1 MNKIAFL
8 FVGQGAQYSGMG
20 KDIAENYDVAM
31 EVFDKA
37 NELLDMDIKELCF
50 NGSKEDLNKTENTQP
65 AILTTTLA
73 ILKALQSEGIEAEGT
88 AGLSLGEYT
97 SLVYSKSILL
107 EDAIPLVK
115 KRGRFMQEEVPL
127 GIGGMVAVLNLKE
140 DVIKEIISKVNSHGL
155 IEVANYN
162 CPGQIVLSG
171 EKAPLNEAITIIK
184 EYGGRAMPLPVS
196 APFHSSMLKGAGD
209 KLLLELEKINV
220 NNPSILT
227 YKNLTA
233 TPYSKGDN
241 IEDVLR
247 KQLMSSVRWEETI
260 NNMIKDGFNVFI
272 EIGPGKTLSSFLR
285 KISRDVK
292 VFNVENIES
301 LSKTLEGLKEIENA

>member
-20 KDIAENYDVAM
+20 KDIAEKYPVSM

-37 NELLDMDIKELCF
+37 NELLGFDIKELCF
-50 NGSKEDLNKTENTQP
+50 SGSKEELNKTENTQP

-73 ILKALQSEGIEAEGT
+73 TLKALQEEGIEAEGA
-88 AGLSLGEYT
+88 AGLSLGEY
-97 SLVYSKSILL
+97 SALVYSGSLKL

-115 KRGRFMQEEVPL
+115 KRGRFMQDEVPI
-127 GIGGMVAVLNLKE
+127 GIGGMLAVLNLKE
-140 DVIKEIISKVNSHGL
+140 EVINEVIDKVKHNGI

-171 EKAPLNEAITIIK
+171 EKKPIDEAINIIK
-184 EYGGRAMPLPVS
+184 ELGGRAMPLPVS

-209 KLLLELEKINV
+209 KLYEELKNIEV
-220 NNPSILT
+220 NETKVKT

-233 TPYSKGDN
+233 TPYEQGEN
-241 IEDVLR
+241 INEVLR
-247 KQLMSSVRWEETI
+247 KQLMSSVRWEETMK
-260 NNMIKDGFNVFI
+260 NMIADGFNVFI

-285 KISRDVK
+285 KIDRNVK
-292 VFNVENIES
+292 TFNVENLES
-301 LSKTLEGLKEIENA
+301 LQKTIAGLKEI